1 MNATLTLPE
10 IAARLCAAKCILLL
24 THSRPDGD
32 TMGSAYA
39 LAFALQQ
46 KSPHTRVF
54 VVNDD
59 LLPVRLDFLRKNLPL
74 YTTAQTADLQPDLI
88 VSVDVAEEQ
97 LLSRDMQAAFGG
109 KIDLKIDHHAMGADF
124 AKNYYVDETAAACGE
139 ILYDII
145 HALDAQNPA
154 SASALYA
161 AISSDTGGFRY
172 RNTTPRTHRIVAAL
186 MEQGADFATID
197 HLLFES
203 RTRGE
208 IAAITCVYQ
217 NLQFYQNGEIA
228 FSTLDNVQKTAHQ
241 ISEADCGAANS
252 ILREIA
258 GVRLGVLV
266 KQSAKHPEEFK
277 ISMRSGAGVAANQ
290 LCACFG
296 GGGHAGAAGGS
307 VTAASMKEAAQY
319 ILKTVLQEYPN
330 ACHL

>member
-1 MNATLTLPE
+1 MNATLTLSE
-10 IAARLCAAKCILLL
+10 IAARLCGAKCILLL

-32 TMGSAYA
+32 TIGSAYA
-39 LAFALQQ
+39 LAHALRE
-46 KSPHTRVF
+46 KCPHTRVY

-59 LLPVRLDFLRKNLPL
+59 LLQVRLDFLRKDLPL
-74 YTTAQTADLQPDLI
+74 YTTAQTENLQPDLI

-97 LLSRDMQAAFGG
+97 LLSREMQTAFGG
-109 KIDLKIDHHAMGADF
+109 KIDLKIDHHATGSEFSKDF
-124 AKNYYVDETAAACGE
+124 YVDETAAACGE

-145 HALDAQNPA
+145 HILGVQNQT
-154 SASALYA
+154 SANALYA

-172 RNTTPRTHRIVAAL
+172 RNTTPRTHRIAAAL
-186 MEQGADFATID
+186 IEQGADFATID

-203 RTRGE
+203 HTRGE

-217 NLQFYQNGEIA
+217 NLQFHQNGEIA
-228 FSTLDNVQKTAHQ
+228 FSTLDNAQKAAHQ
-241 ISEADCGAANS
+241 ISEADCGVANS

-290 LCACFG
+290 LCAFFG
-296 GGGHAGAAGGS
+296 GGGHAGAAGGL
-307 VTAASMKEAAQY
+307 VTASSMEEATQY
-319 ILKTVLQEYPN
+319 ILKIILREYPN
-330 ACHL
+330 ACHV